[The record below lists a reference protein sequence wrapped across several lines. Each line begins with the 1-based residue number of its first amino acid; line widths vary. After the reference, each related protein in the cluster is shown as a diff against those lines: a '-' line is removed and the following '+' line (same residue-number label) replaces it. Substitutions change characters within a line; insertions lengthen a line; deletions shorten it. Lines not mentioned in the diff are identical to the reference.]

1 MKIADVKSILFEGV
15 YYIRETEKRW
25 YMENMERDDEYVLME
40 DHHSLFMGNVY
51 QNVIK
56 NNKAKQK

>member
-25 YMENMERDDEYVLME
+25 YIETFEKSDGYTIMACDGATFME
-40 DHHSLFMGNVY
+40 NVY
-51 QNVIK
+51 QNVLK

>member
-1 MKIADVKSILFEGV
+1 MKIADVKSILFEGF

-25 YMENMERDDEYVLME
+25 YVESLERDDEYVLME
-40 DHHSLFMGNVY
+40 DDHSLFMENVY